1 MSLQD
6 KETDKEEKLMEA
18 EIKGHSWIEE
28 LGDHHHTL
36 GKGVEGPPLPASEWV
51 WPADTLILDL
61 LLVGL

>member
-1 MSLQD
+1 M
-6 KETDKEEKLMEA
+6 DKEERVMEA
-18 EIKGHSWIEE
+18 EINGHSWTEE

-36 GKGVEGPPLPASEWV
+36 GRGKEGTSLPALERV